1 MEFLDLAN
9 FKKFVSFKSIST
21 DSSFDSELRECCN
34 WLSNYLRSFC
44 DEVWIFET
52 RNKPVVIASCIG
64 RSEDRN
70 PLAIYGHYDVQPA
83 RMEEGWISDP
93 FELTERDGR
102 LYARGAQDNKGQ
114 LWYSLQAVKRLKECG
129 QLNRKVFFIIEG
141 EEESGG
147 QGSQAFIKERGKE
160 ILEGVSC
167 VLVVDSGSVSESLES
182 ITLGVR
188 GVAWLEF
195 IVEGPG
201 SDLHSGVHGGLA
213 PNPISEVSRLL
224 TLMFSD
230 GFHRIHGFF
239 EGCQGE
245 PSSDY
250 KNLVSLV
257 ELNDESYARLIG
269 AQKATL
275 MCHPFLLAFYPWMD
289 AVGVYGGYSGT
300 GIKNVI
306 PSYCGVK
313 LSIRTALGQSSA
325 KVLESVRN
333 FVQQHID
340 PHFRLKIIDEGV
352 GGNPVLVP
360 YEDPRVQKIMQI
372 LKNATGNPIVPQWMG
387 ASIPIVEVFNDIC
400 LLPIMMGFGL
410 EGDNIHGPN
419 ESFKISQMEKGFRVL
434 QEIIQ
439 RF

>member
-1 MEFLDLAN
+1 VEFLDLAN

-64 RSEDRN
+64 RSEDRD

-114 LWYSLQAVKRLKECG
+114 LWYSLQAVKRLKGCG

-147 QGSQAFIKERGKE
+147 QGSQGFIKERGKQ

-230 GFHRIHGFF
+230 GFHRIPGFF

-245 PSSDY
+245 PNIDY

-289 AVGVYGGYSGT
+289 AVGVYGGYSGM

-372 LKNATGNPIVPQWMG
+372 IKTATGNPVVPQWMG